1 MKKNTM
7 GAIVALTAASAACWP
22 AARAQEARYLAGN
35 CANCHG
41 TDGHSAA
48 SGGMSALA
56 GMPRAYFL
64 EQLAAFRSG
73 ARPATIMHQLVR
85 GYTDEQLARLAEFFE
100 RQPK

>member
-1 MKKNTM
+1 MIERS
-7 GAIVALTAASAACWP
+7 AVWAVVLTAASVLAAP
-22 AARAQEARYLAGN
+22 VHAQDARYLAGN

-41 TDGHSAA
+41 TDGQSAA
-48 SGGMSALA
+48 GGGMSTLA

-73 ARPATIMHQLVR
+73 ARPATIMHQLVK
-85 GYTDEQLARLAEFFE
+85 GYTDEQLARLADHFE

>member
-1 MKKNTM
+1 
-7 GAIVALTAASAACWP
+7 
-22 AARAQEARYLAGN
+22 
-35 CANCHG
+35 
-41 TDGHSAA
+41 
-48 SGGMSALA
+48 MSALA